1 MAFYYT
7 TLKNRRFD
15 DVPQRYGESDTL
27 LYALGIGLGA
37 DPFDLKQLR
46 FVYEEN
52 LLALPTMAVV
62 LGSAGFW
69 MQASDTGLDWQN
81 IVHLDQELTLHR
93 PLQATGEVVGKTV
106 VESLIDKRAQGALL
120 TTRCDLFDRATNEL
134 IATSRSGNLCR
145 SNGHFEGDDPAGAS
159 VHRLPNRPPDL
170 ACVLPSFA
178 QAALIYRLSGDR
190 NPLHADPQQG
200 QRAGFERPILHGLA
214 TFGMAGH
221 AALRVLCD
229 YQPARL
235 KKLKARFT
243 APFYPGETLRT
254 TFWKYGN
261 GSAGFQCHSVEREV
275 MVINHGWV
283 EYSDPKFTVNQAAAL
298 VQQA

>member
-1 MAFYYT
+1 MALDYT
-7 TLKNRRFD
+7 ALKNRHFK
-15 DVPQRYGESDTL
+15 DVLQRYGESDTL

-37 DPFDLKQLR
+37 DPFDLQQLR

-52 LLALPTMAVV
+52 LLALPTLAVV

-69 MQASDTGLDWQN
+69 MAAPDTGLDWHN
-81 IVHLDQELTLHR
+81 IVHFDQELTLHR

-106 VESLIDKRAQGALL
+106 VERLTDLRAQGALL
-120 TTRCDLFDRATNEL
+120 TTRCDLFDRATDEL
-134 IATSRSGNLCR
+134 MATSRSGSLCR
-145 SNGHFEGDDPAGAS
+145 SDGHFEGGDPVGAS
-159 VHRLPNRPPDL
+159 VHRLPARAPDL
-170 ACVLPSFA
+170 TCVLPSFA
-178 QAALIYRLSGDR
+178 QAALIYRLNGDR
-190 NPLHADPQQG
+190 NPLHADPQQA

-254 TFWKYGN
+254 TFWKTGN
-261 GSAGFQCHSVEREV
+261 GSAGFQCHAVEREV

-283 EYSDPKFTVNQAAAL
+283 EYSDTKFTVNQAVAP
-298 VQQA
+298 V

>member
-1 MAFYYT
+1 MALHFT
-7 TLKNRRFD
+7 ALKNRHFD

-37 DPFDLKQLR
+37 DPFDRQQLR

-52 LLALPTMAVV
+52 LLALPTLAVV

-69 MQASDTGLDWQN
+69 MQAPDTGLDWQN
-81 IVHLDQELTLHR
+81 IVHLEQELTLHR
-93 PLQATGEVVGKTV
+93 PLQASGEVVGKTV
-106 VESLIDKRAQGALL
+106 VERLTDLRAQGALL
-120 TTRCDLFDRATNEL
+120 TTRCDLFDSTSAEL

-145 SNGHFEGDDPAGAS
+145 SNGHFEGGDPAGAS
-159 VHRLPNRPPDL
+159 IQRLPARPPDL

-190 NPLHADPQQG
+190 NPLHVDPQQA

-221 AALRVLCD
+221 AALRVLCG

-254 TFWKYGN
+254 TFWKTGH
-261 GSAGFQCHSVEREV
+261 GSAGFQCHAVEREV

-283 EYSDPKFTVNQAAAL
+283 EYTAPEFIANQA
-298 VQQA
+298 VGPV